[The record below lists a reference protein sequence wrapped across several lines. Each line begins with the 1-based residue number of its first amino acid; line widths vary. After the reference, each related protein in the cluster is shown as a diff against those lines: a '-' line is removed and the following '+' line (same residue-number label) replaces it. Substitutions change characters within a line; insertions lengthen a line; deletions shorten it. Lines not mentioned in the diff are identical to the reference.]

1 MLVVETPQ
9 TCHFFKPHEKTGLL
23 FSVIHDEEVGCHK
36 YGP

>member
-9 TCHFFKPHEKTGLL
+9 KCFSSNHMKNGLL